1 MEAQRQTRVGI
12 VTTDT
17 EKAAQI
23 VANGK
28 TITLVGLMGAGKSS
42 IGRRL
47 ADEIH
52 LPFHDSDDE
61 IERAAGLAVSDI
73 FSIHGEEEF
82 RRGEQRVIERLV
94 LGRQHVLATGGGAF
108 MNAETRAL
116 LKEHT
121 VTIWLRAD
129 LDTLWRRV
137 NRRDGRPLLQTENPK
152 EKLRELLELRSPV
165 YATADITIDS
175 RDGPHS
181 TALNA
186 ILKALKERFNPDE

>member
-1 MEAQRQTRVGI
+1 MGI
-12 VTTDT
+12 LTTDT
-17 EKAAQI
+17 EKAAQN
-23 VANGK
+23 VAKGK

-47 ADEIH
+47 ADELR

-61 IERAAGLAVSDI
+61 IERAAGLSVSDI

-94 LGRQHVLATGGGAF
+94 HGRQHILATGGGAF
-108 MNAETRAL
+108 INDETRAL

-129 LDTLWRRV
+129 LDTLWKRV
-137 NRRDGRPLLQTENPK
+137 NRRDGRPLLKTENPK
-152 EKLRELLELRSPV
+152 QRLRDLLEQRAPI
-165 YATADITIDS
+165 YAQADIVIDS